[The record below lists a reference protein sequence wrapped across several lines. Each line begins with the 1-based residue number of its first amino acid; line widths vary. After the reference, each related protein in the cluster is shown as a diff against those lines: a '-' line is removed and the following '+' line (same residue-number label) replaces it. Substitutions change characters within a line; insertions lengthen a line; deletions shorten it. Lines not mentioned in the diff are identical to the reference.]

1 MNNIIKTDNAYV
13 EATKKAF
20 FEKLPEKIQKWA
32 VLAPE
37 SADPNKYLYDRT
49 IGVDGV
55 QVPISTEGQIAAN
68 KELRQHNVPKTKP
81 QAIPQE
87 DTSTSP
93 QLNSA
98 PMKATPDTE
107 PDGSGGVKDETGVGI
122 PDGTAGAMTAA
133 SQADPGASD
142 PKLSKVHTLGKDV
155 GELTE
160 TGLNDKADQQTLI
173 ERLQAERDEEENKKM
188 ENPLLGLGK
197 GVTRDKKEKKG
208 KLISR
213 KGK

>member
-107 PDGSGGVKDETGVGI
+107 PDGSGGVEEDWPRLGVWPAVGTGWDQERV
-122 PDGTAGAMTAA
+122 DGTVARAT
-133 SQADPGASD
+133 
-142 PKLSKVHTLGKDV
+142 VRV
-155 GELTE
+155 
-160 TGLNDKADQQTLI
+160 
-173 ERLQAERDEEENKKM
+173 
-188 ENPLLGLGK
+188 
-197 GVTRDKKEKKG
+197 
-208 KLISR
+208 
-213 KGK
+213 